1 VRELIQR
8 ITPGTPVIHFGTQTG
23 PLLELMR
30 DAGGQVI
37 GPVALNN
44 PSGTIASDTMS
55 CSGFPKTITPAQTG
69 LAIVGVNW
77 RTSAGTVYRTDTESG
92 VVGLPGSGA
101 RIIVSKLTPGVGD
114 TITVQSVSLQH
125 A

>member
-1 VRELIQR
+1 MPYTATAKTSRMTKTRDDLNGGDIQF
-8 ITPGTPVIHFGTQTG
+8 VA
-23 PLLELMR
+23 
-30 DAGGQVI
+30 AGGQVI
-37 GPVALNN
+37 GTVALNN

-125 A
+125 AA

>member
-1 VRELIQR
+1 MPYTATAKTSRMTKTRDDLNGGDIQF
-8 ITPGTPVIHFGTQTG
+8 VA
-23 PLLELMR
+23 
-30 DAGGQVI
+30 AGGQVI
-37 GPVALNN
+37 GTVALNN